1 MRLFT
6 YGLSVALPS
15 FCFLGLTGC
24 AEDNEAAINEQA
36 AKTRADTIPADKVS
50 PPVSSQAEWRKR
62 NAGLNPASSSNSNP
76 GVMPMPMPKRPA
88 PAAGKN

>member
-50 PPVSSQAEWRKR
+50 PPFSSQAEWAKR
-62 NAGLNPASSSNSNP
+62 NAGLNPASSSNT
-76 GVMPMPMPKRPA
+76 GVMPKRPA